1 MYVHRLKDICIRVV
15 QCVKT
20 GYPLYTCVGEQGSNT
35 TRVQSGTTVEHG
47 LQSYWWI
54 ASMLLVCNIHQGV
67 CIQSRC
73 TSVRGWQNCIPTW
86 CNSLASKFWTQCN
99 QLVHCSR
106 RLHWNAGYSNVM
118 NDVHIMSVVWVGWT
132 WSYCLS
138 TSVYSIE
145 ESCECFGS
153 SLGWCPFT
161 KRLKLCMGDEM
172 SCSIDC

>member
-1 MYVHRLKDICIRVV
+1 MYVHRLRVSVFEVV
-15 QCVKT
+15 QCVES
-20 GYPLYTCVGEQGSNT
+20 GYPLYTCIGEQGSNT

-67 CIQSRC
+67 CMQSRC
-73 TSVRGWQNCIPTW
+73 IGVRGWQNCIPTW

-118 NDVHIMSVVWVGWT
+118 NDVYNMSGVWVVRIFHMRHPEHLGRLWAVVLCYFLWHGT
-132 WSYCLS
+132 CVS
-138 TSVYSIE
+138 TEYMLVDL
-145 ESCECFGS
+145 F
-153 SLGWCPFT
+153 
-161 KRLKLCMGDEM
+161 DA
-172 SCSIDC
+172 D